1 MSAKLSAN
9 KSLLQYWQDIAPSDR
24 LAHLVR
30 DTARAYMRALQDRL
44 QQHDIPFSQWQLLR
58 ILWHADGLT
67 QRELSERA
75 GLMEPTTQVV
85 VSGMEQRG
93 YVRRRHQANNRK
105 NKYVY
110 LTAAGRAL
118 QHVLVPLAEE
128 TNRLSQ
134 QGVSEHD
141 IQVTRQTLMRLLSN
155 LAEDDMAAQQAL

>member
-1 MSAKLSAN
+1 MSGKLSAN

-44 QQHDIPFSQWQLLR
+44 QQHDIAFSQWQLLR
-58 ILWHADGLT
+58 ILWHTDGLT

-75 GLMEPTTQVV
+75 GLTEPTTQVV
-85 VSGMEQRG
+85 IRGMDQRG
-93 YVRRRHQANNRK
+93 YVRRHHQANNRK

-118 QHVLVPLAEE
+118 QRVLVPLAEE
-128 TNRLSQ
+128 TNRLSRHGISDQ
-134 QGVSEHD
+134 D

-155 LAEDDMAAQQAL
+155 LAEDELPAK